1 MCNASE
7 HLAKYPETANS
18 SLSALQLQVT
28 DPLSRAIFLACSDA
42 CRLVLLLLSGCL
54 SPALLV
60 ALMPLDHKPE
70 TMTHICRCS
79 RYCKRPCLISL
90 AMYYH
95 HERYREYN
103 RRELSSFQAMSM
115 KLTGLCAH
123 QWRLSHPLVALKSRN
138 THMLLHDVAGG
149 PRQGRIL
156 WQTRSVLN
164 QNRLTVLSE
173 RKLLMFMHM
182 NTNWLKAP
190 VLWKTIRFQIHQS
203 RNPLSHCMWDRKSV
217 V

>member
-1 MCNASE
+1 MCNTSG
-7 HLAKYPETANS
+7 HRAKYPKTANS

-28 DPLSRAIFLACSDA
+28 NPLSRAIFLACSDA
-42 CRLVLLLLSGCL
+42 RRLVLLLLSGCL

-70 TMTHICRCS
+70 TKTRICRCS
-79 RYCKRPCLISL
+79 RYCKRPCPISL
-90 AMYYH
+90 ATYYR

-103 RRELSSFQAMSM
+103 CCELSSFWAMSM

-156 WQTRSVLN
+156 
-164 QNRLTVLSE
+164 
-173 RKLLMFMHM
+173 
-182 NTNWLKAP
+182 
-190 VLWKTIRFQIHQS
+190 
-203 RNPLSHCMWDRKSV
+203 
-217 V
+217 